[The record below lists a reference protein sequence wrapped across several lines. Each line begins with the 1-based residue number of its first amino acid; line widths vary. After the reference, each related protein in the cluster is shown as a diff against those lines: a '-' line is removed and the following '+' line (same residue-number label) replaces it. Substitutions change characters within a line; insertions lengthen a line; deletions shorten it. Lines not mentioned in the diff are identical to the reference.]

1 LVIGWRFTVIKS
13 LYIRLILTFIGA
25 VIVSTAIG
33 FFITTRLFHDR
44 LTIIIEDDMIAG
56 GKTIIQSYQQSYPDN
71 LDALIKGMRALP
83 AYSIRLFSPEGK
95 PLHEA
100 EGAAEDDLRVSD
112 AQIRSVLGGGIY
124 RSEPAKGFH
133 SMAVGLPF
141 SIEGQPY
148 ALFLSPHVD
157 KIVFAIGVLFRIEF
171 LIVLFFGSL
180 FIMVS
185 AIFIVRPLKRLTKAT
200 RRMARGDF
208 STRLHTKRK
217 DEIGQLTRSFDQ
229 MAHEL
234 GTLEQIRRQFVSDVS
249 HEIQTPLQSIK
260 GFTQALKQKKLDE
273 ADRTRLLTI
282 IEEESNR
289 LSRLTADLLQL
300 STLESDHPSM
310 VFRKYRLDEQLRH
323 VFIVLEPQW
332 SAKQLDAE
340 LDIEGISIA
349 ADRDKLNQLWTNLL
363 GNAIKF
369 TGVQGRIHVSA
380 EVRHGR
386 VEVSIADNGRGIPEE
401 EIQHIFKP
409 FYKVDKARE
418 RSIPGNGIGL
428 SIVKRIVD
436 LHEGD
441 IRITSQEGVGTT
453 FTIILPQDR
462 SSTQ

>member
-1 LVIGWRFTVIKS
+1 MIKS

-25 VIVSTAIG
+25 VLLSTTIG
-33 FFITTRLFHDR
+33 FIITIRLFEDR
-44 LTIIIEDDMIAG
+44 LTTIIEDDMISG

-83 AYSIRLFSPEGK
+83 AYSIRLFGPEGK
-95 PLHEA
+95 PLHET
-100 EGAAEDDLRVSD
+100 EGAADDELKVND
-112 AQIRSVLGGGIY
+112 AQIRSVLDGGIY
-124 RSEPAKGFH
+124 RSEPAKGFPH
-133 SMAVGLPF
+133 MAVGLPF
-141 SIEGQPY
+141 SIEGRPY
-148 ALFLSPHVD
+148 ALFFAPHVD
-157 KIVFAIGVLFRIEF
+157 KIVFAVAVLFRTEL

-200 RRMARGDF
+200 RRMASGDF
-208 STRLHTKRK
+208 SARLHTKRK

-234 GTLEQIRRQFVSDVS
+234 GALEQIRRQFVSDVS

-273 ADRTRLLTI
+273 ADRMRLLTI

-289 LSRLTADLLQL
+289 LSRMTSDLLQL
-300 STLESDHPSM
+300 SSLESVHPSM
-310 VFRKYRLDEQLRH
+310 DFRKYRLDKQLRN
-323 VFIVLEPQW
+323 VIIVLEPQW
-332 SAKQLDAE
+332 SSKQLDVE
-340 LDIEGISIA
+340 LDIEDISII
-349 ADRDKLNQLWTNLL
+349 ADSDKLNQLWTNLL

-369 TGVQGRIHVSA
+369 TGEQGRIRVSA
-380 EVRHGR
+380 EVRHGG

-401 EIQHIFKP
+401 ELQHIFKP
-409 FYKVDKARE
+409 FYKVDKARD

-441 IRITSQEGVGTT
+441 IRITSQEGAGATVKV
-453 FTIILPQDR
+453 ILPQDR